1 MNLRSLLSVS
11 MLCGSCVALA
21 TTARADEGSPPL
33 LRCGSH
39 CLYTA
44 LNLFDKGPDK
54 FEDLETLMGQPTFQG
69 YSLAEIQ
76 EAAEKYGLVTLTVS
90 TTLENLQ
97 ARTDRFA
104 CIAHINDS
112 HFVLV
117 GDVKGGK
124 VSLIDPPRSFTL
136 PTATFLSQWDGA
148 ALLLSDV
155 ALEAEESINN
165 RRWRVVMLWRLAWC
179 SIGAVVAIGAYRVWK
194 KRTE

>member
-44 LNLFDKGPDK
+44 LNLFDKGPDT
-54 FEDLETLMGQPTFQG
+54 FEDLETLMGQPTFKG

-76 EAAEKYGLVTLTVS
+76 EAAEKYGLETLTVS

-97 ARTDRFA
+97 ARIDRSKSSA
-104 CIAHINDS
+104 T
-112 HFVLV
+112 
-117 GDVKGGK
+117 
-124 VSLIDPPRSFTL
+124 VS
-136 PTATFLSQWDGA
+136 
-148 ALLLSDV
+148 
-155 ALEAEESINN
+155 
-165 RRWRVVMLWRLAWC
+165 
-179 SIGAVVAIGAYRVWK
+179 
-194 KRTE
+194 